1 MSTTIDEK
9 VVEMRFDNSN
19 FENNV
24 KTSMS
29 TLEKLKSA
37 LKFKGA
43 SEGLSNIQASANKVN
58 FSGMTNGIE
67 TVNAKF
73 SYLQAT
79 IQHQLNN
86 IVDSTVNAGKRMIS
100 ALTIDPVKSGLQE
113 YETQINAVQTILAN
127 TKKEGTNVE
136 IVNAALDELN
146 AYADKTI
153 YNFTEM
159 TRNIGTFTAAGVDL
173 NTSVNAIQGI
183 ANLAAV
189 SGSTSQQ
196 ASTAMYQLSQ
206 ALAAGKVQLMDWNS
220 VVNAGMGGQVFQ
232 DALIRTSELMGTGA
246 KQAIKAYGS
255 FRESL
260 TKGEWLTTE
269 VLTETLNQF
278 AGAYDKADL
287 MAQGFTESQAEE
299 IVDMAKTAEEAATK
313 VKTFT
318 QLWDVMKEA
327 AQSGWAQT
335 WRIIIGDFEEAKAL
349 FTPLADFFT
358 NIIGKMS
365 DARNNLL
372 EGALSN
378 NPFSKLADKIEK
390 VTGATEK
397 MKEVTQD
404 YADIVD
410 KVIGGEFGNGQERFD
425 KLAESGYNWAKV
437 QNMVNEKLGNS
448 YRYTEDLGAAQ
459 EDLHNTQ
466 QTTIEDLCKMS
477 DAQLEQIG
485 FTSDEVE
492 AFRELQEQSEKTG
505 IPIKD
510 LIEDMDQLNGR
521 TLLLNGFKNI
531 GSSIVK
537 IFRAIG
543 LAWRDVFP
551 AMTSEQLYN
560 VIAGF
565 HKLSTKL
572 KMSDETA
579 VQLRYTFQGL
589 FSILHIITTI
599 TGGALKIGF
608 TLLSKILE
616 AFDLDILTVTGSI
629 GHAIKVFHDWL
640 FEGNILAQ
648 ILGYL
653 INQIPVL
660 VANIKQGVENFKIWF
675 ELFKEN
681 PAVEKFTNLLKRV
694 VNIFKILA
702 SMEIGSDSFY
712 KWIDTLKSSLKAL
725 AKSIPDVFRALGKEL
740 VNALDVLTGGKITK
754 LKEFLASCSE
764 SPQVAAL
771 AEALNRLG
779 SGFKSV
785 FSVIGSVAKSI
796 WSKATEIGR
805 NIIEG
810 LQNGLGEGVGDVV
823 DKIIEVATNLINT
836 FCDMLGIHSPSTVAF
851 EWGKNI
857 IQGLVN
863 GLMFAINLV
872 IKAVSK
878 IAGYIS
884 KGFSFII
891 EKIGDGLSKIDWG
904 NFFDILIQGF
914 KKLIPF
920 IPVALAGLLVVKLVQ
935 FLNAIDKAVDW
946 FGGII
951 DGFQEIEQQFAKVLK
966 AYAFDTRMEGIK
978 KFAEAVAILVGSI
991 VVLTFLDKDKMYD
1004 ALGVVLVLSL
1014 ILAGLMFV
1022 MDKFA
1027 STSASIEKGKVQI
1040 DGMKSGL
1047 IGMAIAIGVLAFVSK
1062 QMSGMN
1068 YEEIGRGFVGLI
1080 SVVGAMSAFLLALSL
1095 LSKFLKANFADISKV
1110 GGMMI
1115 KVGIAM
1121 GLMIYVVKMLRD
1133 LTIDDVWNG
1142 VQFAIAFGIFFT
1154 ALIGIAKING
1164 NDISKV
1170 GGMVLKVVVAMGLM
1184 IGVVRLLRTLN
1195 KNDIKP
1201 AIAFCGGFLVFLW
1214 ALVKVTNIGKD
1225 GQIAKLGGLLLS
1237 VSVSLLL
1244 MIGVCKLAGKLSE
1257 DDINNGGAFA
1267 LAFVG
1272 FLWLLKKVLVVKE
1285 GEVLKMAGTLIA
1297 VSIAIGIMAI
1307 IVSLL
1312 GQMDPTKLLNGTL
1325 AVGILG
1331 TMLAMMIA
1339 ATQNAQSCVGNIIA
1353 MAIAIGV
1360 MSAVIALLSLI
1371 EPEKLFGPTLA
1382 ISMLMGMFALIES
1395 QASKIQG
1402 SMGAIIAMDAA
1413 VAIMGG
1419 MLYLLSTLPAQQTLP
1434 AALAL
1439 SGTMLAFA
1447 AALNIIGN
1455 MQELSNRSLI
1465 TLGIMTLVV
1474 AALGGVLYLLSSVDP
1489 IQSLANVVILGLAV
1503 AGIAGLLYLMQGLQ
1517 APSAGAIV
1525 GLVLITAVVG
1535 ALSYVLYQLRD
1546 VDAVNSLI
1554 IVAAISLFLAAMT
1567 GVLYLCA
1574 GLGAIAGQAIV
1585 GALILVAFIG
1595 ILGLVTIGL
1604 ASLAMDVLHGMP
1616 QLGSDLSAFMTNV
1629 QPFLNGIVN
1638 VPDGIAGKAGALTLA
1653 IAALTGAK
1661 IIEAIASVLGG
1672 LGSLGSELGSF
1683 MQGAKPFIEGVNS
1696 IPDDIADR
1704 IGKLAT
1710 AILELTGTNILDS
1723 IASFLSG
1730 DSTLGDLGADLKKFG
1745 DGMGSFVTNSAN
1757 IDSAVSSIKKLSDV
1771 KDAVADVDLG
1781 NLKSIGKDLKNFSNN
1796 VAELNIAM
1804 IDTSISA
1811 AKRLVALMNSM
1822 VGLDSSGVSNFKPKS
1837 IGKELKKY
1845 SDSVNEVDLGQITVS
1860 ITAAKRLKTLVSSL
1874 VGLDSSGISNFKPK
1888 PIGKALEDY
1897 SKSVSDVSAGVI
1909 SASISAA
1916 NKLKNFISSLS
1927 GLDTSGVA
1935 GFKSAVSSLA
1945 KTDLGSVAGSLSKST
1960 SKFTSVGSSLSTSI
1974 AKGFKSKSSVLTS
1987 SATNMISTA
1996 LKAVTSKKAA
2006 FTSAGSMLATGL
2018 TSGIRSRS
2026 GSAASAAGSMASSGA
2041 SRARSYW
2048 SSFYSAGSYLVSGFV
2063 SGISANTFRATAQAA
2078 AMANVAEQAAR
2089 NALKI
2094 NSPSKVF
2101 KKIGSSVPE
2110 GFALGIGMLG
2120 NMVKQSVV
2128 DMSDNAI
2135 ASTSKAIAKVS
2146 DLMSTDID
2154 SNPTIRPILDLA
2166 DIESGVGTINSMFSD
2181 NLAIGTS
2188 ANLGAITTMMNQR
2201 NQNGTNSDV
2210 ISAINELGSKLGN
2223 ARGNTYNVNG
2233 ITYDDG
2239 TNIAEAVKILIQ
2251 AARMERRI

>member
-1 MSTTIDEK
+1 MSATIDEK

-58 FSGMTNGIE
+58 FSGIANGIE

-86 IVDSTVNAGKRMIS
+86 IVDSTVNAGKRMVS

-136 IVNAALDELN
+136 IVNAALDKLN

-173 NTSVNAIQGI
+173 DTSVNAIQGI

-246 KQAIKAYGS
+246 KEAIETYGS

-278 AGAYDKADL
+278 AGAYSKADL
-287 MAQGFTESQAEE
+287 MAQGFSESQADE

-335 WRIIIGDFEEAKAL
+335 WRILIGDFEEAKSL

-372 EGALSN
+372 EGALAG
-378 NPFSKLADKIEK
+378 NPFGELAEKIEK
-390 VTGATEK
+390 VTGASDK
-397 MKEVTQD
+397 AKEAYEEMVN
-404 YADIVD
+404 
-410 KVIGGEFGNGQERFD
+410 KVIQGNFGNGQERFD
-425 KLAESGYNWAKV
+425 KLAEAGFNWAKV
-437 QNMVNEKLGNS
+437 QNMVNEELGNS
-448 YRYTEDLGAAQ
+448 YRYSEELGKSQ
-459 EDLHNTQ
+459 DDLHDSQ
-466 QTTIEDLCKMS
+466 QTTIEDLVKMS
-477 DAQLEQIG
+477 DVQLEQKG
-485 FTSDEVE
+485 FTEDEIE
-492 AFRELQEQSEKTG
+492 AFRMLQEQSEATG
-505 IPIKD
+505 IPINELMK
-510 LIEDMDQLNGR
+510 DMDQLNGR

-531 GSSIVK
+531 GKSIVK
-537 IFRAIG
+537 IFQAIR
-543 LAWRDVFP
+543 LAWRDIFP
-551 AMTSEQLYN
+551 ATTSEQLYK

-565 HKLSTKL
+565 HKLSRKL
-572 KMSDETA
+572 YMSDETA
-579 VQLRYTFQGL
+579 VQLRYTLQGL

-608 TLLSKILE
+608 QIVNKILE
-616 AFDLDILTVTGSI
+616 AFDLNILSLTGSI

-648 ILGYL
+648 VLGYL
-653 INQIPVL
+653 IDQIPVL

-675 ELFKEN
+675 EVFKEN
-681 PAVEKFTNLLKRV
+681 PVISKFISTLKLVINL
-694 VNIFKILA
+694 FKKLA
-702 SMEIGSDSFY
+702 STEIGSDSFY
-712 KWIDTLKSSLKAL
+712 IWIEIIKTALKDL
-725 AKSIPDVFRALGKEL
+725 ASQIPDVFRVLGNEI

-754 LKEFLASCSE
+754 LKEFLASCAE
-764 SPQVAAL
+764 SPQVEAL
-771 AEALNRLG
+771 AEALSRLG
-779 SGFKSV
+779 NGFKFV
-785 FSVIGSVAKSI
+785 FSVIGSVSKNI
-796 WSKATEIGR
+796 WSKATEIGH

-810 LQNGLGEGVGDVV
+810 LQNGLGEGARGVV

-851 EWGKNI
+851 EWGLNI
-857 IQGLVN
+857 IRGLVK
-863 GLMFAINLV
+863 GLIFAIKLV

-884 KGFSFII
+884 KGFSFIV

-920 IPVALAGLLVVKLVQ
+920 IPVALAGLLVAKLVQ
-935 FLNAIDKAVDW
+935 FLNVIDKAVDW
-946 FGGII
+946 FGGIM

-991 VVLTFLDKDKMYD
+991 VALTFLDKDKMYD

-1062 QMSGMN
+1062 QMSGME
-1068 YEEIGRGFVGLI
+1068 YTEIARGFVGLL
-1080 SVVGAMSAFLLALSL
+1080 SVVVAMSAFLLALSL

-1121 GLMIYVVKMLRD
+1121 GLMIYIVKMLRD

-1142 VQFAIAFGIFFT
+1142 VQFAMAFGIFFT
-1154 ALIGIAKING
+1154 VLIGIAKINE

-1170 GGMVLKVVVAMGLM
+1170 GGMVLKVIVAMGLM

-1285 GEVLKMAGTLIA
+1285 GEVLKMAGTLIV
-1297 VSIAIGIMAI
+1297 VSIAIGIMAV

-1312 GQMDPTKLLNGTL
+1312 GQIDPMKLLNGTV

-1331 TMLAMMIA
+1331 TMLSMMLA
-1339 ATQNAQSCVGNIIA
+1339 ATQNAQSCVGNIIV
-1353 MAIAIGV
+1353 MAIAVGV
-1360 MSAVIALLSLI
+1360 MGAIVALLSLI
-1371 EPEKLFGPTLA
+1371 EPEKLIGPTLA
-1382 ISMLMGMFALIES
+1382 MTMLMGMFALIES
-1395 QASKIQG
+1395 QSSKIQG
-1402 SMGAIIAMDAA
+1402 SMLAIITMDAA
-1413 VAIMGG
+1413 VAIMGR
-1419 MLYLLSTLPAQQTLP
+1419 MLYLLSTLPAQQTLS

-1455 MQELSNRSLI
+1455 MRELSNRSLI

-1503 AGIAGLLYLMQGLQ
+1503 TGITVLLNKMQDMKG
-1517 APSAGAIV
+1517 PSAGAIA
-1525 GLVLITAVVG
+1525 GLVLITAVIG

-1554 IVAAISLFLAAMT
+1554 IVVAISLFLAAMT

-1574 GLGAIAGQAIV
+1574 GLGKIAGQAIV
-1585 GALILVAFIG
+1585 GALVLVAFIG
-1595 ILGLVTIGL
+1595 VLGLVTIGL

-1661 IIEAIASVLGG
+1661 IVEAIASVLGG
-1672 LGSLGSELGSF
+1672 LGSLGSELGAF
-1683 MQGAKPFIEGVNS
+1683 MQGAKPFIDGVNS

-1771 KDAVADVDLG
+1771 KDAVADVNFG
-1781 NLKSIGKDLKNFSNN
+1781 NLKSIGKDLKSFSNN

-1804 IDTSISA
+1804 ISTSISA
-1811 AKRLVALMNSM
+1811 AKRLVDLMNSM
-1822 VGLDSSGVSNFKPKS
+1822 VGLDSSGVDNFNIKP
-1837 IGKELKKY
+1837 IGKSLGKY
-1845 SDSVNEVDLGQITVS
+1845 SSSVSELDTGKIGAS
-1860 ITAAKRLKTLVSSL
+1860 ISIANRLKILINSL
-1874 VGLDSSGISNFKPK
+1874 IGLDSSGISNFKVK
-1888 PIGKALEDY
+1888 PLGKALKDY
-1897 SKSVSDVSAGVI
+1897 SGAVSDLNTGAIYSSV
-1909 SASISAA
+1909 SAA
-1916 NKLKNFISSLS
+1916 NKLKNFISSLA
-1927 GLDTSGVA
+1927 GLDTSGVS

-1960 SKFTSVGSSLSTSI
+1960 SKFVSVGGNLSISI
-1974 AKGFKSKSSVLTS
+1974 VKGFKSKSSALTS
-1987 SATNMISTA
+1987 SATNMISTV
-1996 LKAVTSKKAA
+1996 LNAVTSKKAA
-2006 FTSAGSMLATGL
+2006 FASAGSMLMTGL
-2018 TSGIRSRS
+2018 ASGIRSRS
-2026 GSAASAAGSMASSGA
+2026 GSAVSAAGSAASMAA
-2041 SRARSYW
+2041 SRAKGYW

-2063 SGISANTFRATAQAA
+2063 SGISANTFLATAQAS
-2078 AMANVAEQAAR
+2078 AMANAAEQAAR

-2110 GFALGIGMLG
+2110 GFALGIGM
-2120 NMVKQSVV
+2120 MATAVKQSAV
-2128 DMSDNAI
+2128 DMSGTAVNA
-2135 ASTSKAIAKVS
+2135 TSDAISKVYDMVSS
-2146 DLMSTDID
+2146 DIESQ
-2154 SNPTIRPILDLA
+2154 PTIRPIMDLA
-2166 DIESGVGTINSMFSD
+2166 DIESGVGMINSLFSEG
-2181 NLAIGTS
+2181 LSVGTS
-2188 ANLGAITTMMNQR
+2188 ANLGAISTMMNQR
-2201 NQNGTNSDV
+2201 NQNGVNADV
-2210 ISAINELGSKLGN
+2210 ISAINELGAKLGN
-2223 ARGNTYNVNG
+2223 SRGDTYNVNG

-2239 TNIAEAVKILIQ
+2239 TNISEAVKTLVR
-2251 AARMERRI
+2251 AAIVERRL